1 MHKQG
6 RGVERDLPKRWG
18 GGVLGTTIFGSG
30 LLELCVS
37 SLMAMVCPLRDD
49 SDETRSN
56 NSELAVLNNMES
68 LLLSPD
74 IKREKKTANNCER

>member
-1 MHKQG
+1 
-6 RGVERDLPKRWG
+6 
-18 GGVLGTTIFGSG
+18 
-30 LLELCVS
+30 
-37 SLMAMVCPLRDD
+37 MAMVCPLRDD

-74 IKREKKTANNCER
+74 IKREKKTAKHRER